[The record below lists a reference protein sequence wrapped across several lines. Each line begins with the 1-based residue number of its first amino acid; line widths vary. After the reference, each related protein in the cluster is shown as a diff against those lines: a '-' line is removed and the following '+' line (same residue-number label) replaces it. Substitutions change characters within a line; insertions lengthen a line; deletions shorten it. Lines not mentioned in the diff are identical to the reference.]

1 MRRFHGLYQALD
13 ATSRTSRKEA
23 ALVAYFE
30 AAPAADA
37 AWAAHL
43 LLGRRG
49 RRTVN
54 TRHLREWAAEESGLP
69 LWLVEESYDA
79 VGDLAETIALLV
91 CRGDG
96 SGGDGSGSG
105 ERGVDHE
112 GKLEGLADFIERR
125 VIGLAGLE
133 LEAQR
138 ALVLETW
145 GALEA
150 GERFL
155 FHKLISGG
163 FRVGVAGGLV
173 ARALAKVA
181 GVDRA
186 TMMHR
191 LAGRWQPT
199 AEAWEALMSE
209 DEGGDPLRPYPFFL
223 AHAVPPEV
231 EDLGAAADFQAEWKW
246 DGIRAQAVRRGEES
260 VLWSRGGDL
269 VNGGFPEIVEELGEL
284 QAGTVIDGEL
294 LAWDGDRPMGF
305 HQLQRRIQR
314 KSVSK
319 KLREEVPVRLMAYDL
334 LEEAGEDLRPL
345 PTAERRR
352 RLETLVRRASL
363 PRLAVADV
371 VEGSSWEALADAR
384 ATARERG
391 VEGLMLKRLDAPYR
405 AGRPRGDWWKWKV
418 DPFTLDVVLVYAQR
432 GHGRRA
438 SLYTDYTLAVWNDG
452 ELVPVAKAYSGLT
465 DKEIRRV
472 DAFVRR
478 HIIDRFGPVRVVEP
492 ELVFEIAFEGIQP
505 STRHKAGLSLRFPR
519 IARWRED
526 KAPADADTLESVR
539 ALMGEPS

>member
-1 MRRFHGLYQALD
+1 MRRFHGLYRALD

-30 AAPAADA
+30 EAAPADA

-49 RRTVN
+49 RRAVN
-54 TRHLREWAAEESGLP
+54 TRYLREWAADVSGLP

-79 VGDLAETIALLV
+79 VGDLAETLALLV
-91 CRGDG
+91 P
-96 SGGDGSGSG
+96 GGASTA
-105 ERGVDHE
+105 EE
-112 GKLEGLADFIERR
+112 LEGLASFMERR
-125 VIGLAGLE
+125 VHGLAGLE
-133 LEAQR
+133 PERQR
-138 ALVLETW
+138 ELVLETW
-145 GALEA
+145 GRLDG

-173 ARALAKVA
+173 ARALARVA

-199 AEAWEALMSE
+199 AEAWAQLMSE
-209 DEGGDPLRPYPFFL
+209 EDGGDPLRPYPFFL
-223 AHAVPPEV
+223 AHPVPEAL
-231 EDLGAAADFQAEWKW
+231 EELGPATDFQAEWKW
-246 DGIRAQAVRRGEES
+246 DGIRAQAVRRRDEV

-269 VNGGFPEIVEELGEL
+269 VNSGFPEIAEELEAL
-284 QAGTVIDGEL
+284 PQGTVLDGEL

-314 KSVSK
+314 KSVGR

-334 LEEAGEDLRPL
+334 LEERGEDLRAL
-345 PTAERRR
+345 STAERRR
-352 RLETLVRRASL
+352 RLEGLVGRASL
-363 PRLAVADV
+363 PRLGLAEV
-371 VEGSSWEALADAR
+371 VGGDSWEALAA
-384 ATARERG
+384 ARESSRQRG
-391 VEGLMLKRLDAPYR
+391 VEGLMLKRRDAPYG

-418 DPFTLDVVLVYAQR
+418 DPFNLDVVLVYAQR

-438 SLYTDYTLAVWNDG
+438 SLYTDYTLAVWDG
-452 ELVPVAKAYSGLT
+452 DELVPVAKAYSGLT
-465 DKEIRRV
+465 DAEIRRV

-478 HIIDRFGPVRVVEP
+478 HIVDRFGPVRVVEP
-492 ELVFEIAFEGIQP
+492 ELVFEIAFEGVQP
-505 STRHKAGLSLRFPR
+505 SSRHKAGLSLRFPR

-526 KAPADADTLESVR
+526 KRPADADTLESVR
-539 ALMGEPS
+539 ALMGGAR

>member
-1 MRRFHGLYQALD
+1 MKRFHGLYRALD
-13 ATSRTSRKEA
+13 ATSRTSRKES
-23 ALVAYFE
+23 ALVAYFKE
-30 AAPAADA
+30 AAGADA

-49 RRTVN
+49 RRAVN
-54 TRHLREWAAEESGLP
+54 TRHLRSWVAEESGLP

-91 CRGDG
+91 P
-96 SGGDGSGSG
+96 
-105 ERGVDHE
+105 ERGSE
-112 GKLEGLADFIERR
+112 GEVEGLAEFIERR
-125 VIGLAGLE
+125 VLGLAGLE
-133 LEAQR
+133 PEAQR
-138 ALVLETW
+138 ALVLQTW
-145 GALEA
+145 RALDA

-191 LAGRWQPT
+191 LAGRWEPT
-199 AEAWEALMSE
+199 AEAWQTLMSE
-209 DEGGDPLRPYPFFL
+209 DDGGDPLRPYPFFL
-223 AHAVPPEV
+223 AHAVPPAL
-231 EDLGAAADFQAEWKW
+231 EDLGAAGDFQAEWKW
-246 DGIRAQAVRRGEES
+246 DGIRAQAVRRGGEA

-269 VNGGFPEIVEELGEL
+269 VNGGFPEIVAEIATLPP
-284 QAGTVIDGEL
+284 GTVIDGEL
-294 LAWDGDRPMGF
+294 LAWDAGRPMGF

-314 KSVSK
+314 KSVGK

-334 LEEAGEDLRPL
+334 LEEGGVDLRAL
-345 PTAERRR
+345 PTTERRR
-352 RLETLVRRASL
+352 RLEVLVRSVDL
-363 PRLAVADV
+363 PRLGIAELVDGAT
-371 VEGSSWEALADAR
+371 WEALAEAR
-384 ATARERG
+384 GTSRGRG
-391 VEGLMLKRLDAPYR
+391 VEGLMLKRRDAPYG

-438 SLYTDYTLAVWNDG
+438 SLYTDYTLAVWDQG

-478 HIIDRFGPVRVVEP
+478 HIVDRFGPVRVVEP

-505 STRHKAGLSLRFPR
+505 SARHKAGLSLRFPR
-519 IARWRED
+519 ISRWRED
-526 KAPADADTLESVR
+526 KAASDADSIEAVR
-539 ALMGEPS
+539 ALMEGAL

>member
-1 MRRFHGLYQALD
+1 MRRFHDLYRALD

-49 RRTVN
+49 RRAVN
-54 TRHLREWAAEESGLP
+54 TRLLREWAAEESGLP

-91 CRGDG
+91 PDRA
-96 SGGDGSGSG
+96 
-105 ERGVDHE
+105 ERGTP
-112 GKLEGLADFIERR
+112 EGLAEFIQRR
-125 VIGLAGLE
+125 VLGLAGLDP
-133 LEAQR
+133 EAQR
-138 ALVLETW
+138 TLVLETW
-145 GALEA
+145 RDLDA

-173 ARALAKVA
+173 ARSLARVA

-191 LAGRWQPT
+191 LAGRWEPT
-199 AEAWEALMSE
+199 AEAWAQLMSE

-223 AHAVPPEV
+223 AHAVPPSV
-231 EDLGAAADFQAEWKW
+231 EELGPATEFQAEWKW
-246 DGIRAQAVRRGEES
+246 DGIRAQAVRRGEET

-269 VNGGFPEIVEELGEL
+269 VNGGFPEIVEDL
-284 QAGTVIDGEL
+284 QALPPGTVIDGEL
-294 LAWDGDRPMGF
+294 LAWDGGRPLGF

-314 KSVSK
+314 KSVGR

-334 LEEAGEDLRPL
+334 LEAGGEDLRAL
-345 PTAERRR
+345 PTVERRA
-352 RLETLVRRASL
+352 RLEALVEGAAL
-363 PRLAVADV
+363 PRLGLAEV
-371 VEGSSWEALADAR
+371 VEGPTWEALAA
-384 ATARERG
+384 ARESSRSRG
-391 VEGLMLKRLDAPYR
+391 VEGLMLKRRDAAYG

-418 DPFTLDVVLVYAQR
+418 DPFTLDAVLVYAQR

-438 SLYTDYTLAVWNDG
+438 SLYTDYTLGVWDGG

-465 DKEIRRV
+465 DAEIRRV

-478 HIIDRFGPVRVVEP
+478 HIVDRFGPVRVVEP

-505 STRHKAGLSLRFPR
+505 SSRHKAGLSLRFPR

-526 KAPADADTLESVR
+526 KQPADADTLERVR
-539 ALMGEPS
+539 ALMGEAT